1 MTVLCWDDLCV
12 SSDRP
17 ACGWLSEDGSFWSF
31 WKDRGCIPILTR
43 NGPIHPPTNNNFC
56 KQTISKLVEYLFTHF
71 WSSFTG
77 RMLINNK
84 SVAFVKKTEMF
95 RFQTRERD
103 DVDIAI
109 STWWKRYHNY
119 IKYSSFIWM
128 DAFFF
133 YSDEPEIFE
142 NNHEQN
148 TTSRWSLQFEVAS
161 GSTIQT
167 FSVLLLGDIH
177 FCCCCSFIILKS
189 Y

>member
-43 NGPIHPPTNNNFC
+43 NGPIRLSTNNNFC

-77 RMLINNK
+77 RVLINNK

-103 DVDIAI
+103 DVGIAI

-133 YSDEPEIFE
+133 TPMSLKYLKITMNRIPHPGGHYNLKLYQDPQFKHFHFFYLVIFI
-142 NNHEQN
+142 
-148 TTSRWSLQFEVAS
+148 FVA
-161 GSTIQT
+161 
-167 FSVLLLGDIH
+167 VVHLL
-177 FCCCCSFIILKS
+177 F
-189 Y
+189 